1 MYSICSRQLNGRL
14 HHVIPALQGITH
26 LKLLEEFPMETQR
39 IRYENFTEDIK
50 QWQLLQEI
58 YIT

>member
-1 MYSICSRQLNGRL
+1 MYYICSRQLNGRL
-14 HHVIPALQGITH
+14 YHVIPALQGITH
-26 LKLLEEFPMETQR
+26 LNLLEEFPMETQR
-39 IRYENFTEDIK
+39 IRYTNFTEDIK